1 MENKK
6 VVKIHRLFTVV
17 KEGRSEQLI
26 LKLRLER

>member
-17 KEGRSEQLI
+17 KEGCFKQLI